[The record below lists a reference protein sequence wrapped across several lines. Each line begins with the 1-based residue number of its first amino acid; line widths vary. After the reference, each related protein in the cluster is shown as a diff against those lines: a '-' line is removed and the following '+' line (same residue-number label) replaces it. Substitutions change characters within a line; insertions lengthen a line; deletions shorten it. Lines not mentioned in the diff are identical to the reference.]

1 MKKTV
6 ITQIIERLED
16 AQKHIMAN
24 TDYAIGYDGALS
36 DAVTVCKS
44 FLESE
49 KLEIQDTFDNGQ
61 ANYTSPRDYETGK
74 DYYVSTFG
82 DSNEAGI

>member
-6 ITQIIERLED
+6 IKQIIERLED

-24 TDYAIGYDGALS
+24 TDYATGYDGALS
-36 DAVTVCKS
+36 DSITVCES

-49 KLEIQDTFDNGQ
+49 KEQIIQSYAEGWMNPSKFRQHG
-61 ANYTSPRDYETGK
+61 SE
-74 DYYVSTFG
+74 YYYKNTFG
-82 DSNEAGI
+82 LVRQK

>member
-36 DAVTVCKS
+36 DAVTVCES
-44 FLESE
+44 FLENEILETE
-49 KLEIQDTFDNGQ
+49 KFAVNFVVWLDKNKKELRKKILIDDLLNEYKKQLE
-61 ANYTSPRDYETGK
+61 
-74 DYYVSTFG
+74 
-82 DSNEAGI
+82 